1 MEDYPRTQIEFE
13 KRFSTVEACRDYLY
27 HLRWS
32 GGFHCPRCGHNR
44 IWPVRTVLLQ
54 CSKCSYQA
62 SVIAGTI
69 FQGSHMPLT
78 IWFRVIWLVTSQ
90 KNGTSALG
98 LKRVLGMGSYQTA
111 WTCLHK
117 LRRAMVRPGRDR
129 LCGVVEVDESYV
141 GGQKAGKRG
150 RGAAGKTLVL
160 IAAQKDGNRIGRI
173 RLCRISD
180 ASGKSLEEAIQEK
193 IEPGSVVKTDGWQGY
208 NGLEKLGYTHKVVR
222 EEAVVGN
229 NLLPLCHRV
238 ASLLKR
244 WLTGTHQGAVRSEQ
258 LEYYLDEYTFRFNRR
273 TSRYR
278 GKLFY
283 RLLEQAVTITPLT
296 YEEMLHGKA

>member
-1 MEDYPRTQIEFE
+1 
-13 KRFSTVEACRDYLY
+13 
-27 HLRWS
+27 
-32 GGFHCPRCGHNR
+32 
-44 IWPVRTVLLQ
+44 
-54 CSKCSYQA
+54 
-62 SVIAGTI
+62 
-69 FQGSHMPLT
+69 MPLT

-141 GGQKAGKRG
+141 DGQKAGKRG